1 MPEPR
6 GKAKAVTAGRARKA
20 PPRPRPK
27 ARDTSNSW
35 LSELTDRRTLTRKGT
50 QIAQFLATNP
60 RYASFASASDLAEKL
75 DVNVATV
82 VRFAQSLDF
91 SGWPEFQLHFR
102 HRYLGTLLPADLGSG
117 SRRPSSPQSAVA
129 ASLERDVRNLTAAL
143 SSVDGRTVDEVA
155 ERIATAQQSLVISSG
170 SYMHIGGIL
179 AHLATFMGYNV
190 RLEAHGGPH
199 LVADFA
205 SLRPGDCLIA
215 ISFWRLNKQVV
226 LATQHA
232 RRRGIATVAITDS
245 AFSPLAKSADIA
257 LIVPTES
264 GSFFQSLTA
273 PLSVV
278 YGIVDRL
285 RELGGARVEETIA
298 ETQKLYAELDV
309 LYT

>member
-1 MPEPR
+1 MAR
-6 GKAKAVTAGRARKA
+6 SRADLKGAGDGRARKA
-20 PPRPRPK
+20 PPRPRP
-27 ARDTSNSW
+27 ATRDTSNSW
-35 LSELTDRRTLTRKGT
+35 LSELTGKHDLTPKGT
-50 QIAQFLATNP
+50 KIAHFLETNP
-60 RYASFASASDLAEKL
+60 RHASFVSASDLAEKL
-75 DVNVATV
+75 AVNVATV
-82 VRFAQSLDF
+82 VRFAQSLGF

-117 SRRPSSPQSAVA
+117 SRVSSPARSALA
-129 ASLERDVRNLTAAL
+129 ASLERDIQNLTAAL
-143 SSVDGRTVDEVA
+143 ASIDGALVDKVA
-155 ERIATAQQSLVISSG
+155 ERIATADQSLVISSG
-170 SYMHIGGIL
+170 SYMYIGGVL

-190 RLEAHGGPH
+190 RLEPHGGPH

-205 SLRPGDCLIA
+205 ALPPGGCLIA

-245 AFSPLAKSADIA
+245 AFSPLAKSADVA
-257 LIVPTES
+257 LVVPTES

-278 YGIVDRL
+278 YAIVDRL
-285 RELGGARVEETIA
+285 YAIGGKPVEQTIA

>member
-6 GKAKAVTAGRARKA
+6 RKATAVSPGRARKA

-27 ARDTSNSW
+27 ARDTSNTW
-35 LSELTDRRTLTRKGT
+35 LSELTDQRTLTRKGT

-75 DVNVATV
+75 EVNVATV

-102 HRYLGTLLPADLGSG
+102 HRYLGTLLPADLGS
-117 SRRPSSPQSAVA
+117 RASSPQSAVE

-190 RLEAHGGPH
+190 RLEPHGGPH

-205 SLRPGDCLIA
+205 ALRPGDCLIA

-232 RRRGIATVAITDS
+232 RRRGISTVAITDS